1 MSKTVLITGASGLI
15 GKPLTERLIK
25 AGYVVHQLSRNISK
39 ANKGAKIFKWDPSG
53 MYIDPHC
60 IDDVDV
66 IINLAGEGIADR
78 PWSNKRKQQIIK
90 SRTGSIKLLYDL
102 LKSHPNHHVTTFIS
116 SSAVGHYGDRKDE
129 VLSEESEPGTDFLA
143 NTCLA
148 WERAADKIDNLGLRL
163 VIFRTGVVLTKEG
176 GALPKIAK
184 PIKLGLGAPLG
195 SGKQWL
201 PWIHIDDAVS
211 MLLYAIENE
220 EIAGIYNMASPFPA
234 TNKSFTQA
242 VAKQFKKPLWLP
254 PVPGFLLRVVM
265 GEMSRVVLNSNK
277 TTSDKIVESGFKFKY
292 PKLEAAL
299 TNIYG

>member
-25 AGYVVHQLSRNISK
+25 AGYAVHQLSRNMSK
-39 ANKGAKIFKWDPSG
+39 ANKGAKIFKWDPAE

-60 IDDVDV
+60 IDNVSV
-66 IINLAGEGIADR
+66 VINLAGEGIADR
-78 PWSNKRKQQIIK
+78 PWTNNRKQQIIK

-102 LKSHPNHHVTTFIS
+102 LKSHPNHGVTTFIS

-129 VLSEESEPGTDFLA
+129 ILSEESEPGTDFLA

-163 VIFRTGVVLTKEG
+163 VIFRTGVVLTREG

-211 MLLYAIENE
+211 MFLYAIENE

-234 TNKSFTQA
+234 TNKTFTQA
-242 VAKQFKKPLWLP
+242 VARQIKKPLWLP
-254 PVPGFLLRVVM
+254 SVPALFLRVVM